1 MDTEKKRESTSHLKK
16 ETRVVA
22 LNHFPVTV
30 SQGKKEEE
38 RMFFRNQSSAKK
50 EYDYFCNR
58 KTRSG
63 PCRLFHAY
71 LIIENGEES

>member
-30 SQGKKEEE
+30 SQGKKKRKEC
-38 RMFFRNQSSAKK
+38 FFEIKAVQKK
-50 EYDYFCNR
+50 NMIIFATEKR
-58 KTRSG
+58 EAA
-63 PCRLFHAY
+63 HAASFMHI
-71 LIIENGEES
+71 L